1 MLTAGLLSG
10 CVSDAASD
18 SSLPTITVGSD
29 TYPPYVYMDN
39 NGDITGLDVD
49 IAEEAFRRMGYR
61 AEFTTIDWEQ
71 KTELVD
77 NGEIDCIWDCF
88 SMDGRENDYQWAGP
102 YLVSRQVIAVSAQ
115 SGIEQMSDLAGKT
128 IAVQA
133 TGKPEA
139 IFLSGGENVPA
150 FRNIISL
157 ADHGCVCH
165 AGLLAIW
172 DAGSSTRGGY
182 PAVYEGLRRELPY
195 SDEPLLTTGIGVAF
209 SKNDTRGLAAQLT
222 EVFAQMRED
231 GSMEQLVGKYL
242 EVPAHSLEWSSLNN
256 SGASSPEGRL
266 LPVPRGGAFV
276 PRRGISAV
284 PARGYAGLR
293 AAHDRADRLCKGAVL
308 LLCAV

>member
-10 CVSDAASD
+10 CASEAASD
-18 SSLPTITVGSD
+18 SALPTITIGSD

-77 NGEIDCIWDCF
+77 NGEIDCIWGCF

-102 YLVSRQVIAVSAQ
+102 YLVSRQVIAVGAQ

-157 ADHGCVCH
+157 ADRSVQYAMLDCGYVDAVAAHEE
-165 AGLLAIW
+165 AIRQYMK
-172 DAGSSTRGGY
+172 DYGAHFRI
-182 PAVYEGLRRELPY
+182 L
-195 SDEPLLTTGIGVAF
+195 DEPLLTTGIGVAF

-242 EVPAHSLEWSSLNN
+242 EVPAHSLEVEQL
-256 SGASSPEGRL
+256 EQ
-266 LPVPRGGAFV
+266 
-276 PRRGISAV
+276 
-284 PARGYAGLR
+284 
-293 AAHDRADRLCKGAVL
+293 
-308 LLCAV
+308 